1 MRQRAAAGGG
11 PEPARHR
18 RRHLAQHQV
27 LVRPLA
33 VARIV
38 ELVLEVDDAPTC
50 GPGGGKPGGGAGRD
64 LGGEEHVVLMV
75 LGGARGAS
83 ASRGGASSAMADP
96 P

>member
-1 MRQRAAAGGG
+1 MQLDQRRQVLGMRQRAAAGGG

-38 ELVLEVDDAPTC
+38 ELVLEVDDAPDVPD
-50 GPGGGKPGGGAGRD
+50 PGGGKPGDGNRAGPGR
-64 LGGEEHVVLMV
+64 
-75 LGGARGAS
+75 
-83 ASRGGASSAMADP
+83 
-96 P
+96 